1 MCDIYIDKGTQRHR
15 DNGKFHDSPE
25 QNSGLGDPG
34 PPFRGVCMHKMLP
47 ESCRL
52 GVYTA
57 YKYYR
62 KLLMKLKKTP
72 SIKIQSARIR
82 VPNYEKMGVL
92 AQSFLKFHLNL
103 I

>member
-1 MCDIYIDKGTQRHR
+1 LKGI
-15 DNGKFHDSPE
+15 FI
-25 QNSGLGDPG
+25 
-34 PPFRGVCMHKMLP
+34 LP
-47 ESCRL
+47 ESSRL

-62 KLLMKLKKTP
+62 KLLMKIKKTP
-72 SIKIQSARIR
+72 SIKIKSARIR
-82 VPNYEKMGVL
+82 VPNYQKMGVL